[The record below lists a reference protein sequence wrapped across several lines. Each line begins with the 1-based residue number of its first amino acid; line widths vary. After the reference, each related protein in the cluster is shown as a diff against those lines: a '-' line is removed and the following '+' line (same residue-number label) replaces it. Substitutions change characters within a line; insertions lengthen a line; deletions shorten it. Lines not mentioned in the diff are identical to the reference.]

1 MGSSEGAPSGRV
13 GLRTC
18 SANSILKMPKENL
31 YCLILAGGRG
41 TRLWPL
47 SRRSL
52 PKQFLSLNGNESLLL
67 GTLRRAARLV
77 AEENI
82 LVVLEEKQRSLIE
95 DNLRYT
101 DFSGKIKIVTEPV
114 GRNTAPAILLGTLG
128 IASEDE
134 DAVIMV
140 FPSDHVVGDDENFRD
155 HVRRAVSLAED
166 GYIVC
171 FGITPSVPETG
182 YGYIEGGGLLRDG
195 GLRIKRFVEK
205 PSAEVA
211 SEYLLSGNFF
221 WNSGMFVFR
230 ARTMIEEYAA
240 LCPEVYEPI
249 CETSHGEVERDVY
262 AGLPSVPVDRAVMEK
277 TSRGAVI
284 PSSFSWSDIGSW
296 RLFYEFFPK
305 DCEGNVLE
313 GDVIL
318 RGTEDS
324 IVKSG
329 SRLVCVSGLRNVAV
343 IETKDAVFI
352 SDLDRSNEAGEFAKE
367 LRERGRGEAD
377 HPEVV
382 HYPWGS
388 REEIEK
394 GEFSK
399 VIKTTVL
406 PGKSVRTEN
415 MPSENLRLLVLEGEA
430 LIISEEGKDE
440 LGLGQTILFE
450 DGTNCAVENKTDDI
464 LVILEVFSV
473 ID

>member
-13 GLRTC
+13 RLGSC
-18 SANSILKMPKENL
+18 SANSVLKMPKENL

-52 PKQFLSLNGNESLLL
+52 PKQFLTINGDESLLL
-67 GTLRRAARLV
+67 ATLKRAARLV

-82 LVVLEEKQRSLIE
+82 FVVLEEEQRPLIE
-95 DNLRYT
+95 ENLRST
-101 DFSGKIKIVTEPV
+101 DFLGKIKIMTEPV
-114 GRNTAPAILLGTLG
+114 GRNTAPAILLGTLE

-134 DAVIMV
+134 NAVIMV
-140 FPSDHVVGDDENFRD
+140 FPSDHAVGDDENFRD
-155 HVRRAVSLAED
+155 HVRRAVSLAKD
-166 GYIVC
+166 DYIVC

-182 YGYIEGGGLLRDG
+182 YGYIEGGEPLRDG
-195 GLRIKRFVEK
+195 GFRIKRFVEK

-230 ARTMIEEYAA
+230 ARTMIDEYAA
-240 LCPEVYEPI
+240 LCPKVYEPI
-249 CETSHGEVERDVY
+249 HEASRGKISRDIY
-262 AGLPSVPVDRAVMEK
+262 DGLPSVPVDRAVMEK

-284 PSSFSWSDIGSW
+284 PSSFPWSDVGSW

-305 DCEGNVLE
+305 DSEGNVLE

-318 RGTEDS
+318 KGTEDS

-352 SDLDRSNEAGEFAKE
+352 SDLDCSNQAGEFAKE
-367 LRERGRGEAD
+367 LRERGRDEAD
-377 HPEVV
+377 RPKVV

-394 GEFSK
+394 GKFSR
-399 VIKTTVL
+399 VTKTTVF
-406 PGKSVRTEN
+406 PGESASTEN
-415 MPSENLRLLVLEGEA
+415 TSSQDLRLLVLEGEA
-430 LIISEEGKDE
+430 LIIGDKGGDK
-440 LGLGQTILFE
+440 LGLGQTVFLE
-450 DGTNCAVENKTDDI
+450 DGANCAVENKTDDI
-464 LVILEVFSV
+464 LIILEVFSV
-473 ID
+473 GG

>member
-1 MGSSEGAPSGRV
+1 
-13 GLRTC
+13 
-18 SANSILKMPKENL
+18 MPKENL
-31 YCLILAGGRG
+31 YCLILAGGGG

-52 PKQFLSLNGNESLLL
+52 PKQFLSVNGNESLLL

-82 LVVLEEKQRSLIE
+82 LVVLEEKQRPLIE

-140 FPSDHVVGDDENFRD
+140 FPSDHVVGDDESFCD

-166 GYIVC
+166 DYIVC

-182 YGYIEGGGLLRDG
+182 YGYIEGGDLLRDG

-240 LCPEVYEPI
+240 LCPEVYAPI
-249 CETSHGEVERDVY
+249 CETSRGEVGRDVY
-262 AGLPSVPVDRAVMEK
+262 SALPSIPVDRAVMEK

-284 PSSFSWSDIGSW
+284 PSSFPWSDIGSW

-305 DCEGNVLE
+305 DSEGNVLE

-318 RGTEDS
+318 KGTEDS

-367 LRERGRGEAD
+367 LRERGRDEAY
-377 HPEVV
+377 HPKAV
-382 HYPWGS
+382 HYSWGS

-394 GEFSK
+394 GEFSR
-399 VIKTTVL
+399 VIKTTVF
-406 PGKSVRTEN
+406 PGQSVRTKSN
-415 MPSENLRLLVLEGEA
+415 PSQGLRLLVLEGEA
-430 LIISEEGKDE
+430 LIIGDEGSDE
-440 LGLGQTILFE
+440 LCLGQTVFLE
-450 DGTNCAVENKTDDI
+450 NGANCTVENKMEDV
-464 LVILEVFSV
+464 LVIFEIFSAKS
-473 ID
+473 

>member
-1 MGSSEGAPSGRV
+1 
-13 GLRTC
+13 
-18 SANSILKMPKENL
+18 MPKENL

-47 SRRSL
+47 SRESL
-52 PKQFLSLNGNESLLL
+52 PKQFLSINGNESLLL
-67 GTLRRAARLV
+67 GTLKRASRLV

-82 LVVLEEKQRSLIE
+82 LVVLEEKQRPLIE

-134 DAVIMV
+134 DAVTMV
-140 FPSDHVVGDDENFRD
+140 FPSDHVVGDDENFCD

-166 GYIVC
+166 DYIVC

-182 YGYIEGGGLLRDG
+182 YGYIEGGELLRDG

-230 ARTMIEEYAA
+230 ARTMIEEYVA

-249 CETSHGEVERDVY
+249 CETSHGEVGRDVY
-262 AGLPSVPVDRAVMEK
+262 SALPSIPVDRAVMEK

-284 PSSFSWSDIGSW
+284 PSSFPWSDIGSW
-296 RLFYEFFPK
+296 RLFYEFFLK
-305 DCEGNVLE
+305 DSEGNVLE

-318 RGTEDS
+318 KGTEDS

-367 LRERGRGEAD
+367 LRERGRDEAD
-377 HPEVV
+377 RPKVV
-382 HYPWGS
+382 HYSWGS

-399 VIKTTVL
+399 VIKTTVF

-415 MPSENLRLLVLEGEA
+415 TSSQDLRLLVLEGEA
-430 LIISEEGKDE
+430 LIIGDEGSDE
-440 LGLGQTILFE
+440 LSPGQTVFLE
-450 DGTNCAVENKTDDI
+450 NGANCTVENKADGI
-464 LVILEVFSV
+464 LLVLEILSV
-473 ID
+473 KD

>member
-1 MGSSEGAPSGRV
+1 
-13 GLRTC
+13 
-18 SANSILKMPKENL
+18 MPKENL

-47 SRRSL
+47 SRESL
-52 PKQFLSLNGNESLLL
+52 PKQFLSINGNESLLL
-67 GTLRRAARLV
+67 GTLKRASRLV

-82 LVVLEEKQRSLIE
+82 LVVLEEKQRPLIE

-140 FPSDHVVGDDENFRD
+140 FPSDHVVGDDENFCD

-166 GYIVC
+166 DYIVC

-182 YGYIEGGGLLRDG
+182 YGYIEGGELLRDG

-249 CETSHGEVERDVY
+249 CETSHGEVGRDVY
-262 AGLPSVPVDRAVMEK
+262 SALPSIPVDRAVMEK

-284 PSSFSWSDIGSW
+284 PSSFPWSDIGSW

-305 DCEGNVLE
+305 DSEGNVLE

-318 RGTEDS
+318 KGTEDS
-324 IVKSG
+324 IVKSS

-367 LRERGRGEAD
+367 LRERGRDEAD
-377 HPEVV
+377 CPKVV
-382 HYPWGS
+382 HYSWGS

-399 VIKTTVL
+399 VIKTTVF
-406 PGKSVRTEN
+406 PGQSVRTESN
-415 MPSENLRLLVLEGEA
+415 PSQDLRLLALEGEA
-430 LIISEEGKDE
+430 LIIGDEGSDE
-440 LGLGQTILFE
+440 LCPGQTVFLE
-450 DGTNCAVENKTDDI
+450 DGANCTVENKADGI
-464 LVILEVFSV
+464 LLILEILSV
-473 ID
+473 KD

>member
-1 MGSSEGAPSGRV
+1 
-13 GLRTC
+13 
-18 SANSILKMPKENL
+18 MPKENL

-52 PKQFLSLNGNESLLL
+52 PKQFLTINGDESLLL
-67 GTLRRAARLV
+67 ATLNRAARLV

-82 LVVLEEKQRSLIE
+82 FVVLEEEQRPLIE
-95 DNLRYT
+95 ENLRST
-101 DFSGKIKIVTEPV
+101 DSPGKIKIMTEPV
-114 GRNTAPAILLGTLG
+114 GRNTAPAILLGTRE

-166 GYIVC
+166 DYIVC
-171 FGITPSVPETG
+171 FGITPSGPETG
-182 YGYIEGGGLLRDG
+182 YGYIEGGEPLHDG
-195 GLRIKRFVEK
+195 GLRIKKFVEK

-230 ARTMIEEYAA
+230 ARTMIDEYAA
-240 LCPEVYEPI
+240 FCPDVYEPI
-249 CETSHGEVERDVY
+249 HEASRGKISRDVY
-262 AGLPSVPVDRAVMEK
+262 DGIPSVPVDRAVMEK
-277 TSRGAVI
+277 TPRGAVI
-284 PSSFSWSDIGSW
+284 PSSFPWSDVGSW

-305 DCEGNVLE
+305 DSEGNVTE

-318 RGTEDS
+318 KGTGDS
-324 IVKSG
+324 VVKSG
-329 SRLVCVSGLRNVAV
+329 SRLVCVSGLRSVAV

-367 LRERGRGEAD
+367 LRERGRDEAD
-377 HPEVV
+377 RPKIV

-394 GEFSK
+394 GNFSRVTK
-399 VIKTTVL
+399 LTVF
-406 PGKSVRTEN
+406 PGKSARTEN
-415 MPSENLRLLVLEGEA
+415 TSSHDLRLLILEGEA
-430 LIISEEGKDE
+430 LIIGDEGSDE
-440 LGLGQTILFE
+440 LFQGQAVFFE
-450 DGTNCAVENKTDDI
+450 NGENCTVENKADST
-464 LVILEVFSV
+464 LLILEISSV
-473 ID
+473 RKTGRTEL

>member
-1 MGSSEGAPSGRV
+1 
-13 GLRTC
+13 
-18 SANSILKMPKENL
+18 MPKENL

-41 TRLWPL
+41 TRLWPV
-47 SRRSL
+47 SRKSL
-52 PKQFLSLNGNESLLL
+52 PKQFLSINGNESLLL
-67 GTLRRAARLV
+67 GTLKRASRLV

-82 LVVLEEKQRSLIE
+82 LVVLEEKQRPLIE

-140 FPSDHVVGDDENFRD
+140 FPSDHVVGDDENFCD

-166 GYIVC
+166 DYIVC

-182 YGYIEGGGLLRDG
+182 YGYIEGGEPLCDG
-195 GLRIKRFVEK
+195 GLRIKRFIEK

-230 ARTMIEEYAA
+230 AQTMIDEYAA
-240 LCPEVYEPI
+240 LCPEVYEPMHEASRGKI
-249 CETSHGEVERDVY
+249 SSDIY
-262 AGLPSVPVDRAVMEK
+262 DGLPSVPVDRAVMEK

-284 PSSFSWSDIGSW
+284 PSSFPWSDVGSW
-296 RLFYEFFPK
+296 RLFYEFFRK
-305 DCEGNVLE
+305 DSEGNVLE

-318 RGTEDS
+318 KGTEDS

-367 LRERGRGEAD
+367 LRERGRDEAD
-377 HPEVV
+377 RPKVV

-394 GEFSK
+394 GKFSR
-399 VIKTTVL
+399 VIKTTVF
-406 PGKSVRTEN
+406 PGKSARTEN
-415 MPSENLRLLVLEGEA
+415 TSSQDLRLLVLEGEA
-430 LIISEEGKDE
+430 LIIGDKGSDE
-440 LGLGQTILFE
+440 LCLGQTVFLE
-450 DGTNCAVENKTDDI
+450 GGANCAVENKTDDI
-464 LVILEVFSV
+464 LIILEVFSIV
-473 ID
+473 G